1 MICDKSKCR
10 RISIVLRKFCQILK
24 EVEVNV
30 VMLTLCYYI
39 YVYSFQNK
47 YTRPTSCTRCHH
59 SKGIQILPPAHS
71 FWRITPIGGL
81 PLEYTSYECAGP
93 NLTKIQFQVPPRSR
107 GDHFQNSSWR
117 VEPLFPSAS
126 QGEWSRMVPRPIEV
140 AFLTSATPI
149 WGMGVVSPFTYIYTY
164 NNSI

>member
-1 MICDKSKCR
+1 MSPKG
-10 RISIVLRKFCQILK
+10 V
-24 EVEVNV
+24 
-30 VMLTLCYYI
+30 
-39 YVYSFQNK
+39 SFQPRRHPDPGSNK
-47 YTRPTSCTRCHH
+47 DPSEILYPLPLRAR
-59 SKGIQILPPAHS
+59 GIQILPPAHS

-81 PLEYTSYECAGP
+81 PPEYTSYECAGP

-107 GDHFQNSSWR
+107 GDHFQNSSRR